1 MCMCMPG
8 SGSEP
13 AAVHAVWID
22 EMSVSRSF
30 RPGLARAISHMY
42 RVSVMP
48 VYSHTSG
55 KTGTATDLRCSTCS
69 TEIGSWEIWDGRWCE
84 SGDRGNRNR

>member
-1 MCMCMPG
+1 MPVMCARVTRELM
-8 SGSEP
+8 
-13 AAVHAVWID
+13 VLHAVWID

-55 KTGTATDLRCSTCS
+55 KTGTATDLQYVQYR
-69 TEIGSWEIWDGRWCE
+69 EWEL
-84 SGDRGNRNR
+84 GDMGMDVGV

>member
-1 MCMCMPG
+1 M
-8 SGSEP
+8 
-13 AAVHAVWID
+13 HAVWID

-69 TEIGSWEIWDGRWCE
+69 TESGSWEIWDGRWCE